1 MAICRPNPVAPPV
14 TIATLP
20 RHPLP
25 IGNGRGSSSAVPLA
39 SGASYSHEGRWPKPK
54 GGDGMKTEGTG
65 RSGAGQGAVVNS
77 VNTERVTVNRP
88 VTPLQFTVY
97 CFPFTQLYLNS
108 MLRKYGGWLLLGV
121 AGAFAW
127 GMLALHRGETIS
139 AAWLVLAAVG
149 TYLLG
154 FRFYSR
160 FLADRVFDVNDRRA
174 TPAERLSNGRDFVPT
189 QRWVLFGHHFAA
201 IAGAGPLVGP
211 VLAAQFGYLPGVL
224 WIVFGV
230 VLGGAVQDFVILFG
244 SMRRDGKS
252 LGQMAKEETGPV
264 TGLLAMV
271 AVLAIMVILLAVLAL
286 VVVNALKDSPWG
298 VFTILC
304 TIPIAILM
312 GFWMKIWR
320 PGRTLEASLVGVVLL
335 LAALVAGRYV
345 AQSESLAPY
354 FTYSGLQIA
363 YGMIAYGFIA
373 SVLPVWMLLCP
384 RDYLSTFMKI
394 GTILL
399 LALGILL
406 VLPPLKLPAITR
418 FVDGTGPVFAGKLFP
433 FAFITIA
440 CGAISGFHALVASG
454 TTPKMLMRE
463 SDARLIGYG
472 GMLMESFVAVMA
484 LCAAALL
491 DPGIY
496 FAINAPLATL
506 GGSVHSAVEVIRQ
519 WGFTVTP
526 EQIEGLAASVG
537 EKTLLGRTGGA
548 PSLAV
553 GMAHIF
559 SNAFGAGLTALWYH
573 FAIMFEALFILTT
586 VDTGT
591 RVGRFMLQELAG
603 HLWHPLG
610 RTSWYPSTVL
620 ASALV
625 VAAWGYFLVQ
635 GVLDPLGGINSLWPL
650 FGISNQLLASVA
662 LCVGTTLIIKRG
674 KARHAWVTLLPLAW
688 VLIATFT
695 AGWQKVFADDPRL
708 GFLSHASSI
717 AEQVAAGQM
726 EGARGARLIFNDR
739 LDAVVTLSFMIVT
752 LLVVLASARE
762 WVLVLTR
769 RKPAHAKESP
779 FVETAYAG

>member
-1 MAICRPNPVAPPV
+1 MSLKHIGWLSVAL
-14 TIATLP
+14 T
-20 RHPLP
+20 
-25 IGNGRGSSSAVPLA
+25 
-39 SGASYSHEGRWPKPK
+39 
-54 GGDGMKTEGTG
+54 
-65 RSGAGQGAVVNS
+65 GAV
-77 VNTERVTVNRP
+77 
-88 VTPLQFTVY
+88 
-97 CFPFTQLYLNS
+97 
-108 MLRKYGGWLLLGV
+108 
-121 AGAFAW
+121 AW
-127 GMLALHRGETIS
+127 GVLALHRGETIS

-149 TYLLG
+149 TYLVAY
-154 FRFYSR
+154 RFYSR
-160 FLADRVFDVNDRRA
+160 FLASRVFELNDRRA
-174 TPAERLSNGRDFVPT
+174 TPAERLANGRDYVPT
-189 QRWVLFGHHFAA
+189 SRWVLFGHHFAA

-211 VLAAQFGYLPGVL
+211 VLAAQFGYLPGTIWL
-224 WIVFGV
+224 VFGV
-230 VLGGAVQDFVILFG
+230 VLGGAVQDFIILFG

-271 AVLAIMVILLAVLAL
+271 AVLAIMIILLAVLAL

-304 TIPIAILM
+304 TLPIAIVM
-312 GFWMKIWR
+312 GFWMKVWR
-320 PGRTLEASLVGVVLL
+320 PGRTLEASAFGVMLLL
-335 LAALVAGRYV
+335 LALVGGRYV
-345 AQSESLAPY
+345 AESATLAPY
-354 FTYSGLQIA
+354 FTYSGVTIA

-406 VLPPLKLPAITR
+406 VLPPLKLPAITQ
-418 FVDGTGPVFAGKLFP
+418 FVDGSGPVFAGKLFP

-454 TTPKMLMRE
+454 TTPKMLTRE

-484 LCAAALL
+484 MCAAALL

-506 GGSVHSAVEVIRQ
+506 GGNVHSAAEVIRG
-519 WGFTVTP
+519 WGFSVTP
-526 EQIEGLAASVG
+526 AEIEGLAAAVG

-559 SNAFGAGLTALWYH
+559 SSAFGQGLMALWYH

-603 HLWHPLG
+603 QVWRPLG

-625 VAAWGYFLVQ
+625 VAGWGYFLVQ

-662 LCVGTTLIIKRG
+662 LCVGTTLLIKSG
-674 KARHAWVTLLPLAW
+674 KARYAWVTLVPLAW
-688 VLIATFT
+688 LLAVTLT
-695 AGWQKVFADDPRL
+695 AGWLKVFADDPRL
-708 GFLSHASSI
+708 GFLAHA
-717 AEQVAAGQM
+717 ATVVDQVAS
-726 EGARGARLIFNDR
+726 GAIDGSQGARLIFNDR
-739 LDAVVTLSFMIVT
+739 LDAVVTVTFMVITV
-752 LLVVLASARE
+752 LVVLSSARE
-762 WVLVLTR
+762 WVLILTR
-769 RKPAHAKESP
+769 RKPAKAQESP